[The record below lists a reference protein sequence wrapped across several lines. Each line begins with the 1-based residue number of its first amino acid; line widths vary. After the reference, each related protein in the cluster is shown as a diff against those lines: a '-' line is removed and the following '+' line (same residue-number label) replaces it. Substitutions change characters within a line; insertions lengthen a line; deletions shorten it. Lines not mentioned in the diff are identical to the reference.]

1 MDTLQ
6 NSVGAAALLWYV
18 KIVNILTC
26 VSAMSWYLIINIII
40 ILLFV
45 IFMGKKKKKALS
57 MQILQM
63 SM

>member
-45 IFMGKKKKKALS
+45 IFMGKKKKALS